1 MESAPST
8 SFRVTHSLISEAVRH
23 GRILLL
29 AMAFLATILRAQQA
43 ASITTIP
50 QPVSGPAIF
59 DAAGNLYYFGG
70 SGPVTA
76 GAAQT
81 QNGGGMCFVGGPGG
95 PIFPEPCPDAYV
107 AKVDTSGNLVFGT
120 YLGGPTA
127 DQANAVAVDGAGNVF
142 FTGSTGGS
150 FPTTSNAAIATS
162 TTAKTFA
169 AKLSADGS
177 HILYSTYLPDTAAT
191 ATAIAID
198 AQDNAYVVGKS
209 STGHAYVVKLSADGS
224 IFLYNVSLAGT
235 HQDAADAILLDAGG
249 NVVVAGHTS
258 SPDFPISPGMV
269 QSRLAGEQNVFVAK
283 LNSSGSSVFSTY
295 LGGSGTDT
303 PTAVRTDSAGNIYV
317 AGQTSSLN
325 FPTTAGS
332 FQPIPVV
339 PLWNN
344 GGPGGFIAKIT
355 ADGSVLAWSSYVMSM
370 DSTSQRGVAQLAVN
384 PSGDAY
390 LAGLTGAG
398 FPVTTSAPQICFGGP
413 IGNANVF
420 LAHLDAHGV
429 LLDATYIGQNTNFAW
444 GLSLADNGSVLLV
457 WHSSGNNVK
466 SQIRFGGP
474 GWSAPPCLSAS
485 VLNSA
490 TLSGWSVVAPG
501 ELITLTG
508 FAIGPDV
515 GAVYQPDT
523 QGQVPR
529 ELASVQVLF
538 NGQPA
543 PVLYAQ
549 SRQINALV
557 PIELSGQTQTS
568 ITVAYNHATFGPIS
582 ASVAPFGAQGIFRL
596 QPGASSQAAAIN
608 QDGTVNGPSNPATR
622 GSAVAVWGTGFGVT
636 DPPCATGSLNAPG
649 PVNLAAG
656 LSAELFD
663 GRVVPALYAGSA
675 PALLCGVEQ
684 INFLVPTYATPGVYQ
699 FFPWSVGLNSGP
711 AGSEGTIG
719 VTIFVK

>member
-1 MESAPST
+1 LFTVA
-8 SFRVTHSLISEAVRH
+8 SFTTTLH
-23 GRILLL
+23 
-29 AMAFLATILRAQQA
+29 AQRA
-43 ASITTIP
+43 ASITTTP

-81 QNGGGMCFVGGPGG
+81 ENGGGTCYVATGFIGPV
-95 PIFPEPCPDAYV
+95 PVPCPDAYV
-107 AKVDTSGNLVFGT
+107 AKLDTSGNLVFGT

-150 FPTTSNAAIATS
+150 FPTTANAAIATS

-177 HILYSTYLPDTAAT
+177 RILYSTYLPDTAAT

-209 STGHAYVVKLSADGS
+209 GTGHAYVVKLSADGS
-224 IFLYNVSLAGT
+224 TFLYYISLAGT
-235 HQDAADAILLDAGG
+235 NQDAADAILADVGG

-258 SPDFPISPGMV
+258 SPDFPTSPGVV
-269 QSRLAGEQNVFVAK
+269 QSRLPGMQNVFVAK
-283 LNSSGSSVFSTY
+283 LNSSGSIVFSTY

-317 AGQTSSLN
+317 AGETSSLD

-344 GGPGGFIAKIT
+344 GGPGGFIAKFT
-355 ADGSVLAWSSYVMSM
+355 ADGSALAWSSYVMSM
-370 DSTSQRGVAQLAVN
+370 DSDLQRGVAQLAVT

-390 LAGLTGAG
+390 FAGLAGAG
-398 FPVTTSAPQICFGGP
+398 FAVTASAPQICFGGP
-413 IGNANVF
+413 SGNANVF

-444 GLSLADNGSVLLV
+444 GLSLAGDGSVLLV

-474 GWSAPPCLSAS
+474 GSSAPACLSAS

-490 TLSGWSVVAPG
+490 TMSGNSVVVPG

-508 FAIGPDV
+508 FGIGPDLGV
-515 GAVYQPDT
+515 AYQPDA

-529 ELASVQVLF
+529 QLAGVQVLF
-538 NGQPA
+538 DGQPA

-549 SRQINALV
+549 SRQVNALA
-557 PIELSGQTQTS
+557 PIELSGKTQTN
-568 ITVAYNHATFGPIS
+568 ITVAYNNLTLGSIA
-582 ASVAPFGAQGIFRL
+582 ASVSAFGSPGIFRF
-596 QPGASSQAAAIN
+596 QPGASSQAAAMN
-608 QDGTVNGPSNPATR
+608 QDGTLNSPSNPAAR
-622 GSAVAVWGTGFGVT
+622 GSVVAVWGTGFGIT

-649 PVNLAAG
+649 PVNLAVG

-663 GRVVPALYAGSA
+663 GRVVPAQYAGGA

-684 INFLVPTYATPGVYQ
+684 INFLVPAYAKPGVYQ
-699 FFPWSVGLNSGP
+699 FLPWSVMALNGGQ